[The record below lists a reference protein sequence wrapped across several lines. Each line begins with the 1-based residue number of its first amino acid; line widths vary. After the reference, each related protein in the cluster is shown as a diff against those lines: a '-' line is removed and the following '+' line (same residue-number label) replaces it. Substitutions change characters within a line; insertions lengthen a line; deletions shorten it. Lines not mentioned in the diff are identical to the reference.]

1 MQKNALMRT
10 WRVRRGKSLCPC
22 DRSCRLST
30 AVLAN
35 CDLSEFSWTSCTCGF
50 PASSNIR
57 FQTSRTL
64 FDPRCFRRKSTKTH
78 TELLKPRVSGSSN
91 NMGQYGVFDILAFYF
106 FPANSFGRVAQK
118 MPEMTT
124 FAPPSTPFQSL
135 RTTNQHHNGLGLGR
149 KTQEQLASL
158 RKVKTLRKRGLDKF
172 SSPSLVLVK
181 LLRFANLKVSGNAWE
196 YCQLPSLV
204 LKLGFFEW
212 FLSLN
217 NLGKAKMRPLQ
228 IAHVYA
234 CLVAGDN
241 PEPGHTENRFLYYVN
256 PFPMGSMYASM
267 HLDSWFLW

>member
-1 MQKNALMRT
+1 MEGSQRE
-10 WRVRRGKSLCPC
+10 KSLSMRPIVQIVH
-22 DRSCRLST
+22 RRFGELRFEWIQLNVMHLRLS
-30 AVLAN
+30 
-35 CDLSEFSWTSCTCGF
+35 SIFQH
-50 PASSNIR
+50 PIPNIKNIVR
-57 FQTSRTL
+57 PKMFQ
-64 FDPRCFRRKSTKTH
+64 KKINKNTH
-78 TELLKPRVSGSSN
+78 
-91 NMGQYGVFDILAFYF
+91 
-106 FPANSFGRVAQK
+106 RVAEAKSFWIKQQHGPIWSLWHSCFLFFFQQIPLEEWLK
-118 MPEMTT
+118 KCLKWPLSPH
-124 FAPPSTPFQSL
+124 PPLLS
-135 RTTNQHHNGLGLGR
+135 QHHNGLGLGR

>member
-1 MQKNALMRT
+1 MLWCERGGFAEGKVFVHATDRADCPPPFWRIAIWVNSAERHAPAAFQHLPTSDSKHQEHCSTQDVSEENQQKHTQSCWSQEFLDQATT
-10 WRVRRGKSLCPC
+10 WANMESLTF
-22 DRSCRLST
+22 L
-30 AVLAN
+30 
-35 CDLSEFSWTSCTCGF
+35 
-50 PASSNIR
+50 
-57 FQTSRTL
+57 L
-64 FDPRCFRRKSTKTH
+64 F
-78 TELLKPRVSGSSN
+78 
-91 NMGQYGVFDILAFYF
+91 IF

-124 FAPPSTPFQSL
+124 FTPPSTPFQSL

-212 FLSLN
+212 FLFLN

-256 PFPMGSMYASM
+256 SFPMGSMYASM